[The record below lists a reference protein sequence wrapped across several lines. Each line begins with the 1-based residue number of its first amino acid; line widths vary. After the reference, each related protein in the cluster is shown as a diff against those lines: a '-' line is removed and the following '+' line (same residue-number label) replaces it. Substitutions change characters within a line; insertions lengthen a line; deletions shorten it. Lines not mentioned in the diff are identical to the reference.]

1 MFAKIL
7 TALFVASA
15 VVAAPVE
22 TENLD
27 KRITHDGQATYFNVG
42 LGACGWTN
50 VDSDYIVAVNSEQYG
65 LNGYGGNCGQWL
77 TITNTDNGKSVKAY
91 VADECPTCSWGSLD
105 LSPKVFSD
113 LTDGNFDLGVFPIS
127 WHYNKKTN

>member
-22 TENLD
+22 TENLE
-27 KRITHDGQATYFNVG
+27 KRITHSGQATYFNVG
-42 LGACGWTN
+42 LGACGWN
-50 VDSDYIVAVNSEQYG
+50 NEDSDYIVAVNSAQYG
-65 LNGYGGNCGQWL
+65 LNGYGGNCGQYL
-77 TITNTDNGKSVKAY
+77 TITNTDNGKSIKAQ

-105 LSPKVFSD
+105 LSPSAFSA

-127 WHYNKKTN
+127 WHYNKKKN